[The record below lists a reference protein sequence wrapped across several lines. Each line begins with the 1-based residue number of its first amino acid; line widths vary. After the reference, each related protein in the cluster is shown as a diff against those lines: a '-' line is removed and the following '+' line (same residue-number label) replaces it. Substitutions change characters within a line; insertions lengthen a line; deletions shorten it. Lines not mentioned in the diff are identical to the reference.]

1 MEIEVP
7 RMKKFLK
14 EEKIEGKKKPVLPS
28 VGEG

>member
-14 EEKIEGKKKPVLPS
+14 EKKIEGKKEPVLLS